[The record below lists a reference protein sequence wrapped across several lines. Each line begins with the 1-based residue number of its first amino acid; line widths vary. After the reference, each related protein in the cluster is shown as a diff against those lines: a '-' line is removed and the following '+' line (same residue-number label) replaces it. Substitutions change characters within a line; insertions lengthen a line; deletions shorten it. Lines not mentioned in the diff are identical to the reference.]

1 MATSGRFQNLLGVKI
16 SPMHIGFDAK
26 RLFQN
31 NTGLGN
37 YSRSLVGNLKDFY
50 PENNYTLF
58 APKIVVNE
66 RTKPFLSP
74 TFQIITPKKYQPRS
88 YWRSAGCVR
97 DIREKNIDIFH
108 GLSHELPFEIKK
120 TDAKSIVTVHDLI
133 FKRYP
138 KQYSVWDRYI
148 HDVKCRYACQNADK
162 IIAISE
168 STKRDIIDFYKI
180 APQKIEVVYQS
191 CNLIF
196 ENNLKENI
204 DGVSLSNSILEKI
217 NTAEKIILYVGS
229 IIERKNLFNLV
240 KAIEL
245 LPKTHQNAVL
255 YIVGGG
261 KNTYRAM
268 IENYIAERNLV
279 KKIVF
284 LQNVSD
290 FDLAIL
296 YKKANVFV
304 YPSLYEGF
312 GIPVIE
318 ALFSGTPVITST
330 QLALTEAAGES
341 SCCIDVSKP
350 EIIAESIANILNDN
364 ELAIKMRTAGLL
376 HAQRFLPQ
384 KLSTDLMNVYKT
396 MV

>member
-1 MATSGRFQNLLGVKI
+1 
-16 SPMHIGFDAK
+16 MHIGFDAK

-50 PENNYTLF
+50 PENTYSLF
-58 APKIVVNE
+58 APKIIDNE
-66 RTKPFLSP
+66 KTKPFIDGDNIESGL
-74 TFQIITPKKYQPRS
+74 FQNPSFQLVTPKYQPRS

-108 GLSHELPFEIKK
+108 GLSHELPFGIKK
-120 TDAKSIVTVHDLI
+120 SGAKSVVTIHDLI
-133 FKRYP
+133 FRRYP
-138 KQYSVWDRYI
+138 SQYSVWDRYA
-148 HDVKCRYACQNADK
+148 HDIKCRYACENADK

-180 APQKIEVVYQS
+180 KAEKIQVVYQT
-191 CNLIF
+191 CNFIF

-204 DGVSLSNSILEKI
+204 DGVFLNNLILEKI

-245 LPKTHQNAVL
+245 LPKTLENAVL

-261 KNTYRAM
+261 KNAYRAM
-268 IENYIAERNLV
+268 IETYIAERNLD

-284 LQNVSD
+284 LKNIND
-290 FDLAIL
+290 AELAIL
-296 YKKANVFV
+296 YKKADIFV

-330 QLALTEAAGES
+330 QLALTEAAGEN
-341 SCCIDVSKP
+341 SCCIDVSNP
-350 EIIAESIANILNDN
+350 QIIAESIANILNDN
-364 ELAIKMRTAGLL
+364 ELATKMRTQGLL
-376 HAQRFLPQ
+376 HAQRFLPE
-384 KLSTDLMNVYKT
+384 KLSADLMKVYRNLC
-396 MV
+396 